1 MPPPVFTAFQATVGI
16 HSGIHGGFLDG
27 SMGNLSEVVTGV
39 TCHVGFSSWAFGH
52 CVNLG
57 VFEMFHPKKGNF
69 GETSLYN

>member
-1 MPPPVFTAFQATVGI
+1 MEFMAV
-16 HSGIHGGFLDG
+16 FLDG

-57 VFEMFHPKKGNF
+57 VFEMFIPKRVILEKHPCIINCKHNDNCWK
-69 GETSLYN
+69 YV